1 MFSFLF
7 FLRLS
12 AIAPN
17 NKIDIARK
25 TDADTHSAMADNK
38 PSDELAS
45 R

>member
-1 MFSFLF
+1 MFSLLF
-7 FLRLS
+7 FLR

-25 TDADTHSAMADNK
+25 TDADAHSAMADNK
-38 PSDELAS
+38 PSDESAS